1 MLHPMLPRGASV
13 WHWGMHTHPARSPR
27 GSSAPSLKN
36 QALTTKLKWIPPRR
50 GDTGMLTAQ
59 LWCRCRWMLHQS
71 SSKASSVLIQVLFG
85 KTDIPECK
93 RNLQFTRIKPFPW
106 TAAKLLSTCY
116 TFSNI
121 FGLAKAGKRC
131 MLSVSISLLCF
142 HWHFL
147 SKWPLMEISTSP
159 LSLEYRIWCGCISRL
174 RARGSERVRS
184 TPSEFLVLG
193 NCRKSANF
201 PKLQTLIS
209 LSSRNRFRWFKR
221 QSCEIFRGQRVG
233 ELG

>member
-13 WHWGMHTHPARSPR
+13 WHWGMHAHPARSPR

-116 TFSNI
+116 TFSNT

-142 HWHFL
+142 HCICFQ
-147 SKWPLMEISTSP
+147 ISQKTWCRKPPTSP
-159 LSLEYRIWCGCISRL
+159 APASTLGLLLQPRL
-174 RARGSERVRS
+174 
-184 TPSEFLVLG
+184 PQ
-193 NCRKSANF
+193 KH
-201 PKLQTLIS
+201 P
-209 LSSRNRFRWFKR
+209 
-221 QSCEIFRGQRVG
+221 
-233 ELG
+233 